1 MVTKDAIKTPQRSA
15 ALKTDELVQLMERL
29 EGDDKVIA
37 QNALQEI
44 RSMQDQLNTAHNRF
58 NEMEL
63 FFRNWAE
70 SFDSIL
76 TAPVNIENHEQ
87 LKIRYPAL
95 RNSARNLVGSCQ
107 KKISEFITSR

>member
-1 MVTKDAIKTPQRSA
+1 MTTLDVIRNQQNSSS
-15 ALKTDELVQLMERL
+15 TDDLVKLIERL
-29 EGDDKVIA
+29 DGADKVIV
-37 QNALQEI
+37 QEALQEM
-44 RSMQDQLNTAHNRF
+44 REMQGQLDAAQGRF
-58 NEMEL
+58 QEMEV
-63 FFRNWAE
+63 FFLNWAK

>member
-1 MVTKDAIKTPQRSA
+1 MTTLDVIRNQQNSSS
-15 ALKTDELVQLMERL
+15 TDDLVNLIERL
-29 EGDDKVIA
+29 DGADKVIV
-37 QNALQEI
+37 QEALQEM
-44 RSMQDQLNTAHNRF
+44 REMQGQLDAAQGRF
-58 NEMEL
+58 QEMEV
-63 FFRNWAE
+63 FFLNWAK

>member
-1 MVTKDAIKTPQRSA
+1 MVTKEAIKTPQRDAGS
-15 ALKTDELVQLMERL
+15 KTDELTQLVDRL
-29 EGDDKVIA
+29 EGADKMIA

-44 RSMQDQLNTAHNRF
+44 RHMQDQLITAQGRF
-58 NEMEL
+58 HEMEL
-63 FFRNWAE
+63 FFHNWAE

-76 TAPVNIENHEQ
+76 TAPVNIDNHEQ

>member
-1 MVTKDAIKTPQRSA
+1 MTTLDVIRNSQKSSSI
-15 ALKTDELVQLMERL
+15 DELVELIERVD
-29 EGDDKVIA
+29 GADKVIL
-37 QNALQEI
+37 QEALQEM
-44 RSMQDQLNTAHNRF
+44 REMQGQLEAAQGRF
-58 NEMEL
+58 QEMEV